1 MYTIVSGID
10 DDKQRAATQA
20 RTITDMPMDTDE
32 VEVVLTHSFTD
43 NPSGAS
49 ISQVSSVQRAQ
60 EILEDAGIE
69 VTLEESGNN
78 DPADAVLDFADEYEA
93 NLIVVAGR
101 KRSPT
106 KKAVFG
112 SVSQEIMLNTDRPVL
127 VCGSPE

>member
-10 DDKQRAATQA
+10 NDKQRAAMQA
-20 RTITDMPMDTDE
+20 RTITDMPMHTDE
-32 VEVVLTHSFTD
+32 VEVVLTHSFKD

-49 ISQVSSVQRAQ
+49 IAQVSSVQRAQ
-60 EILEDAGIE
+60 ELLEDAGLE
-69 VTLEESGNN
+69 VVLEESGNN
-78 DPADAVLDFADEYEA
+78 DPAAAVLDFADEYEA
-93 NLIVVAGR
+93 DLIVVAGR

-112 SVSQEIMLNTDRPVL
+112 SVSQEIILSTDRPVL

>member
-10 DDKQRAATQA
+10 NDKQRAAMQA
-20 RTITDMPMDTDE
+20 RTITDMPMHADE
-32 VEVVLTHSFTD
+32 VEVVLTHSFKD

-49 ISQVSSVQRAQ
+49 IAQVSSVQRAQ
-60 EILEDAGIE
+60 ELLEDAGLE
-69 VTLEESGNN
+69 VVLEESGNN
-78 DPADAVLDFADEYEA
+78 DPAAAVLDFADEYEA
-93 NLIVVAGR
+93 DLIVVAGR

-112 SVSQEIMLNTDRPVL
+112 SVSQEIILSTDRPVL